1 MRIYTTWRHSSKS
14 QGRQPVTH
22 ALAVLKT
29 QGFLAQSGRR
39 VLTVTTGKPGM
50 FKAIYQFRSTVESL
64 AAKLPRPRLL
74 VKRFCVAASLSSMGG
89 M

>member
-1 MRIYTTWRHSSKS
+1 
-14 QGRQPVTH
+14 
-22 ALAVLKT
+22 VLKA

-50 FKAIYQFRSTVESL
+50 FKASYQFRSAVESL
-64 AAKLPRPRLL
+64 AVKLAGLRRR
-74 VKRFCVAASLSSMGG
+74 VKRFCVAVPLSSMGV